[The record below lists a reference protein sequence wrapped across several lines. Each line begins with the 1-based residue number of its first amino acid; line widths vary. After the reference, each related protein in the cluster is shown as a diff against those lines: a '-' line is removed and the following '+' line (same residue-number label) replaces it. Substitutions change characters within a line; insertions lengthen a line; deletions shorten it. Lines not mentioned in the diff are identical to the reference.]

1 MSIQLKISVSATGA
15 AKVLRFAPDMTIAE
29 VLKEIK
35 EKTEIGGADHG
46 LYQAAFKGKK
56 PRWLQK
62 NRTLKYYDITNNME
76 LEYKKKSRRLKIKLP
91 DDTVKTVMIDDSGLV
106 AQIVK
111 SVVEKLDIKTNP
123 EEWGL
128 RRETSSDNQFLVD
141 GQTLQEQ
148 DVVDEEEQL
157 LFEKKLF
164 GMENTDMSD
173 PVVLHYSYV
182 QAKNR
187 IITGKYPC
195 QRGEAIALAALQVQV
210 TYGNFDPNK
219 HKPGFLKLIEYMA
232 PQWQKNKN
240 IEKDIFQ
247 EHKKFTGMT
256 DIQAKYR
263 YLQVVKSLK
272 TYGITFFEV
281 REKLRGKN
289 KLVKI
294 LLGITR
300 DKIIKADFET
310 KEPMRE
316 WELTQMRRWAAGAN
330 SFTLDFGDY
339 EEDYIVI
346 LTNEGEAISRLLGDY
361 IDLILKARKDAPRIE
376 IEDDTEVAQEEIIS
390 HQGGNANFSMTTGY
404 VAGYDGSGAQGY
416 NVGPAQNVANY
427 MSGSRPQQLNVGG
440 PGGAG
445 MSTSR
450 FAFPEAQK
458 ISVIDVGTAS
468 KAAKAL
474 SGEIGTGLEGFEST
488 GVLTADQWRDQLSR
502 NQDGL
507 LANLGSLMNAAR
519 LDPGMFN
526 RNALDNASKQ
536 INMELFGLATAAKNV
551 AKLDDDLPTLEG
563 AKSVADAIARLLGC
577 ADRLGQNPGDAALSA
592 ELSEAEKLLQ
602 FSINRLNEAKQG
614 RVADKGAQL
623 LMVECMNNI
632 AMALDE
638 VVDGSMG
645 AASSVDAGRRAAIE
659 REIESLKANKDWL
672 MSTVS
677 TLVPVSIS
685 PEIRKQIVQSAQA
698 LGDLGFKLVDFTKK
712 SGVNAN
718 YLPPLDNAV
727 KSVTEAL
734 RQMLDSTET
743 AELRGGAE
751 GDLDLHGTVNVMLAT
766 LSQLKGN
773 MTDPVKLVNLVKAAV
788 STNNNLMTITEK
800 IAGAADDTT
809 RERLKKAGKN
819 ISEAMAKLVES
830 ARKVREN
837 PEDKLAQQVM
847 LNTSLRI
854 ENLAQDL
861 LADAGE
867 TAALTGLR
875 YFSKAATAGMVKLTA
890 VAKQVGPNVSD
901 AATRA
906 GLAKAVADA
915 RAAMQNMMNA
925 IRRAGQEPDN
935 RVAQDELLQTA
946 IRALPVYSELV
957 LNSRKAQRFIGD
969 ANQKQDLTYA
979 ANESADVNK
988 KLENACKSVSDLGG
1002 QSEFDEAMED
1012 FDTAIADLDAA
1023 EFSAKQGLLVA
1034 IHGQTRE
1041 NALEL
1046 MNVAIKRLE
1055 GAMESLVET
1064 SKRGGKL
1071 PEIVRESAAA
1081 INQVSSAVRTMAG
1094 TVNDR
1099 TTQKR
1104 IIAAAKLLTTD
1115 TQNLITAGRVLAIDA
1130 QNKEKIV
1137 ELDKNQRKTK
1147 SSLATLIASAKGL
1160 DARECDEA
1168 MALIQSEL
1176 QKLTGDEATGVQF
1189 KQAAEGLTSVCKAL
1203 SAAVSQLVAMA
1214 RSNPRGLG
1222 ASAKI
1227 SATTM
1232 SQVIQAANIA
1242 ASSSLDKN
1250 TSLEIMSASRRLA
1263 DALNNLL
1270 NSAKY
1275 AAADRDD
1282 NSLANLASS
1291 NTDVT
1296 DSIQNVLSSLGG
1308 VTAPECD
1315 EAIRMIM
1322 DSVQLLDRGNLDGV
1336 AGKGRG
1342 ELLNDIT
1349 NTAKTLAQLS
1359 GRIVS
1364 AARVS
1369 TAKLGLFSKQAA
1381 TVIGSLINAARS
1393 AAKQPEGGEGGGFS
1407 EDGSIVL
1414 KCVTLILQDTSDT
1427 NKVIAAAKK
1436 AAVSASKL
1444 IANNKEFAKAIPADQ
1459 KLRQQNLVKAV
1470 KNMADAARR
1479 LAQAA
1484 QMSAKKTP
1492 DTMEELNAAA
1502 KDLKEKT
1509 LKLEEAS
1516 GSGQTTGSADGVD
1529 PQIAKQLASS
1539 SKTVAVST
1547 SELIRA
1553 GAGVSTNN
1561 NTGSSE
1567 ELSKSTNSVSEAIQ
1581 GLLIA
1586 AAALNPGVR
1595 ECEKAADILT
1605 NAISDLDAANIAL
1618 TVGQL
1623 QVKLPPNK
1631 TPQDIQNDMVN
1642 IAKDTSEDIR
1652 LISNAAVTGNANEM
1666 VTSAKNI
1673 QNRVPIMVKITKAVV
1688 STNPNPQQQK
1698 DLLNMSKDMSEAL
1711 LNLIKSCK
1719 TANPGEKVS
1728 VDSVKNNSENASQA
1742 VAKLLNMLQT
1752 GTTLIKDIDG
1762 IIAGFKQLA
1771 AALPT
1776 PLTEKPDSN
1785 YQVYRADLT
1794 NLSKE
1799 LASAVLNLNSVN
1811 KASVGQV
1818 GLAANRL
1825 NETIPKLTEVVRKAA
1840 ATTTDPTARQNLQGA
1855 AKKVL
1860 DCTCL
1865 MLDSSKRLTQNPND
1879 AREQN
1884 SLRNAFNA
1892 ANGAIGELIT
1902 ASKKGAIGEVM
1913 MDQAIEDIGK
1923 ATANLNTT
1931 SIFAQAGQLE
1941 VPKEASSAT
1950 MQSLE
1955 SGLLTSAK
1963 KLLALCGG
1971 LDKSTQVTEE
1981 QLGKLAKDIAICVT
1995 ETSNNAVNTA
2005 SRVPDSI
2012 SQQDILNS
2020 AKAVAIA
2027 TQQILLS
2034 AKDVQRSPSD
2044 NTALQTLNVSQTGV
2058 AEAVNQLI
2066 TTTKGASEEFAR
2078 GELELENA
2086 KKAIEKVIQNTPGTT
2101 GAKPED
2107 VIAALRTVT
2116 DATANIVFAS
2126 NQEELIKAAQEASSG
2141 VEKMMNTARGAA
2153 QLTQDTNVRNNLA
2166 SSCREAARQM
2176 VNLLETGKLNRQDP
2190 ATQAK
2195 LEESSGAV
2203 TNSIQNV
2210 VTALRALPNAK
2221 DLSLEESSNL
2231 ENLAESELLNA
2242 ARVIEEAAKT
2252 LMNAKPRRTKPKV
2265 EGVVDEE
2272 DIVDA
2277 IIDAARA
2284 ITTAT
2289 GTLVAAAA
2297 VAQKERKTSL
2307 NSGALNKYR
2316 NDPTW
2321 ANGLI
2326 SAAKNVAGGV
2336 KMLVQA
2342 SNSAVQG
2349 KAEEEHLVAAAR
2361 AVAAATAHLVTASRV
2376 KADSN
2381 SKAQQNLTNAAK
2393 AVANATN
2400 ELVKAAQHASNF
2412 EKEEEVV
2419 VAGSGIGVATQ
2430 EFNQQAEI
2438 LRLERELNRARQG
2451 LSKIRKERYS
2461 NNK

>member
-1 MSIQLKISVSATGA
+1 MRV
-15 AKVLRFAPDMTIAE
+15 
-29 VLKEIK
+29 
-35 EKTEIGGADHG
+35 
-46 LYQAAFKGKK
+46 
-56 PRWLQK
+56 
-62 NRTLKYYDITNNME
+62 
-76 LEYKKKSRRLKIKLP
+76 
-91 DDTVKTVMIDDSGLV
+91 
-106 AQIVK
+106 IVN
-111 SVVEKLDIKTNP
+111 T
-123 EEWGL
+123 W
-128 RRETSSDNQFLVD
+128 FL
-141 GQTLQEQ
+141 
-148 DVVDEEEQL
+148 
-157 LFEKKLF
+157 
-164 GMENTDMSD
+164 
-173 PVVLHYSYV
+173 
-182 QAKNR
+182 
-187 IITGKYPC
+187 
-195 QRGEAIALAALQVQV
+195 
-210 TYGNFDPNK
+210 
-219 HKPGFLKLIEYMA
+219 
-232 PQWQKNKN
+232 
-240 IEKDIFQ
+240 
-247 EHKKFTGMT
+247 
-256 DIQAKYR
+256 
-263 YLQVVKSLK
+263 
-272 TYGITFFEV
+272 
-281 REKLRGKN
+281 
-289 KLVKI
+289 
-294 LLGITR
+294 
-300 DKIIKADFET
+300 
-310 KEPMRE
+310 
-316 WELTQMRRWAAGAN
+316 
-330 SFTLDFGDY
+330 
-339 EEDYIVI
+339 
-346 LTNEGEAISRLLGDY
+346 
-361 IDLILKARKDAPRIE
+361 DAPRVE

-416 NVGPAQNVANY
+416 NVGPAQNVANF
-427 MSGSRPQQLNVGG
+427 MSGARPQNINVGG

-445 MSTSR
+445 MSVSR

-468 KAAKAL
+468 KAARAL
-474 SGEIGTGLEGFEST
+474 AGEIGTGLEGFEST

-526 RNALDNASKQ
+526 RNGLDNASKQ
-536 INMELFGLATAAKNV
+536 INMELFGLATAAKNI
-551 AKLDDDLPTLEG
+551 AKLDDDIPTLEG
-563 AKSVADAIARLLGC
+563 AKSVADAISRLLGC
-577 ADRLGQNPGDAALSA
+577 ADRLGQNPGDAQLTA
-592 ELSEAEKLLQ
+592 ELVEAEKLLQ

-638 VVDGSMG
+638 VVEGAMG
-645 AASSVDAGRRAAIE
+645 AATSVDANRRGAIE

-672 MSTVS
+672 MSTVG

-685 PEIRKQIVQSAQA
+685 PEIKKQIVQSAQA

-712 SGVNAN
+712 SGVNAT

-743 AELRGGAE
+743 AEKRGGAE

-809 RERLKKAGKN
+809 RERLLKAGKN
-819 ISEAMAKLVES
+819 ISDAMSKLVES

-890 VAKQVGPNVSD
+890 VAKQVGPGVTD

-957 LNSRKAQRFIGD
+957 LNSRKAQRFIND

-1034 IHGQTRE
+1034 IPGQTRE

-1081 INQVSSAVRTMAG
+1081 INQVSAAVRTMAG

-1242 ASSSLDKN
+1242 ASASLDKN

-1275 AAADRDD
+1275 AAADRDE
-1282 NSLANLASS
+1282 NSLANLAGS

-1296 DSIQNVLSSLGG
+1296 DAIQNVLSSLGG

-1322 DSVQLLDRGNLDGV
+1322 DAVQLLDRGNLDGV
-1336 AGKGRG
+1336 TGKGRG

-1393 AAKQPEGGEGGGFS
+1393 AAKQPEGGEAGFS

-1492 DTMEELNAAA
+1492 DTIEELTAAA

-1516 GSGQTTGSADGVD
+1516 GSGQSTGSADGVD

-1553 GAGVSTNN
+1553 GASVSTNN
-1561 NTGSSE
+1561 NPGSSE
-1567 ELSKSTNSVSEAIQ
+1567 ELSKSTNSVSDAIQ
-1581 GLLIA
+1581 GLLVA

-1595 ECEKAADILT
+1595 ECEKAADVIAT
-1605 NAISDLDAANIAL
+1605 AISDLDAANIAL

-1652 LISNAAVTGNANEM
+1652 LISNAAVTGNATEM

-1688 STNPNPQQQK
+1688 STNPNAQQQK

-1719 TANPGEKVS
+1719 AANPGEKAS
-1728 VDSVKNNSENASQA
+1728 VDNVKNNSEGASQA

-1785 YQVYRADLT
+1785 YQAYRADLT

-1825 NETIPKLTEVVRKAA
+1825 NETVPKLAEIVRKAA
-1840 ATTTDPTARQNLQGA
+1840 ATTTDPAARQNLQGA

-1865 MLDSSKRLTQNPND
+1865 MLDAAKRLTQNPND

-1913 MDQAIEDIGK
+1913 MDQAVEDIGK

-1941 VPKEASSAT
+1941 VPKEASAAT

-1955 SGLLTSAK
+1955 TGLLTSAK
-1963 KLLALCGG
+1963 KLLSLCGG
-1971 LDKSTQVTEE
+1971 LDKSTQVSEE
-1981 QLGKLAKDIAICVT
+1981 ELGKIAKDIAACVT
-1995 ETSNNAVNTA
+1995 ETANNAINTA

-2086 KKAIEKVIQNTPGTT
+2086 KKAIEKVIQHTPGTT

-2153 QLTQDTNVRNNLA
+2153 QLTQDTNIRNNLA
-2166 SSCREAARQM
+2166 NSCREAARQM

-2289 GTLVAAAA
+2289 GTLVAAAT

-2307 NSGALNKYR
+2307 NTGALNKYR

-2419 VAGSGIGVATQ
+2419 VAGSGIGIATQ

>member
-1 MSIQLKISVSATGA
+1 MSIQLKILVSATGA

-128 RRETSSDNQFLVD
+128 RRETASDNQFLVD

-195 QRGEAIALAALQVQV
+195 QRGEALALAALQVQV

-219 HKPGFLKLIEYMA
+219 HKPGFLKLNEYMA

-300 DKIIKADFET
+300 DKIIKADYET
-310 KEPMRE
+310 KEPMKE

-339 EEDYIVI
+339 EDDYIVI
-346 LTNEGEAISRLLGDY
+346 LTNDGEAISRLLGDY
-361 IDLILKARKDAPRIE
+361 IDLILKARKDAPRVE

-416 NVGPAQNVANY
+416 NVGPAQNVANF
-427 MSGSRPQQLNVGG
+427 MSGARPQNINVGG

-445 MSTSR
+445 LSVSR

-458 ISVIDVGTAS
+458 ISVMDVGTAS

-474 SGEIGTGLEGFEST
+474 AGEIGTGLEGFEST

-563 AKSVADAIARLLGC
+563 AKSVADAISRLLGC
-577 ADRLGQNPGDAALSA
+577 ADRLGQNPGDAQLTA
-592 ELSEAEKLLQ
+592 ELVEAEKLLQ

-638 VVDGSMG
+638 VVEGAMG
-645 AASSVDAGRRAAIE
+645 AATSVDATRRGAIE
-659 REIESLKANKDWL
+659 KEIESLKANKDWL

-685 PEIRKQIVQSAQA
+685 PEIKKQIVQSAQA

-712 SGVNAN
+712 SGVNATH
-718 YLPPLDNAV
+718 LPPLDNAV

-743 AELRGGAE
+743 AEKRGGAE

-800 IAGAADDTT
+800 IAGVADDTT
-809 RERLKKAGKN
+809 RERLLKAGKN
-819 ISEAMAKLVES
+819 ISDAMSKLVES

-854 ENLAQDL
+854 EGLAQDL

-1034 IHGQTRE
+1034 IPGQTRE

-1081 INQVSSAVRTMAG
+1081 INQVSAAVRTMAG

-1242 ASSSLDKN
+1242 ASASLDKN

-1275 AAADRDD
+1275 AAADRDE

-1322 DSVQLLDRGNLDGV
+1322 DAVQLLDRGNLDGV
-1336 AGKGRG
+1336 SGKGRG

-1381 TVIGSLINAARS
+1381 TVIGALVNAARS
-1393 AAKQPEGGEGGGFS
+1393 AAKQPEGGDGGFS

-1492 DTMEELNAAA
+1492 DTMEELTSAA

-1516 GSGQTTGSADGVD
+1516 GSGQSSGSADGVD

-1553 GAGVSTNN
+1553 GASVSTSNN
-1561 NTGSSE
+1561 PGSSE

-1581 GLLIA
+1581 GLLIT

-1595 ECEKAADILT
+1595 ECEKAADVIST
-1605 NAISDLDAANIAL
+1605 AISDLDAANIAL

-1631 TPQDIQNDMVN
+1631 TAQDIQNDMVN

-1719 TANPGEKVS
+1719 AANPGEKAS
-1728 VDSVKNNSENASQA
+1728 VDNVKNNSEGASQA

-1762 IIAGFKQLA
+1762 IIAGFKQLV

-1776 PLTEKPDSN
+1776 PLTDKPEAN
-1785 YQVYRADLT
+1785 YQAYRSDLT
-1794 NLSKE
+1794 TLSKE

-1825 NETIPKLTEVVRKAA
+1825 NETVPKLAEVVRKAA
-1840 ATTTDPTARQNLQGA
+1840 ATTTDPAARQNLQGA

-1865 MLDSSKRLTQNPND
+1865 MLDASKRLTQNPND

-1892 ANGAIGELIT
+1892 ANTAIGELIT

-1913 MDQAIEDIGK
+1913 MDQAVEDIGK

-1941 VPKEASSAT
+1941 VPKEASAAT

-1955 SGLLTSAK
+1955 NGLLSSAK
-1963 KLLALCGG
+1963 KLLSLCGG
-1971 LDKSTQVTEE
+1971 LDKSTQISEE
-1981 QLGKLAKDIAICVT
+1981 GLGKIAKDIAASVT
-1995 ETSNNAVNTA
+1995 ETANNAINTA

-2066 TTTKGASEEFAR
+2066 NTTKGASEEFAR

-2086 KKAIEKVIQNTPGTT
+2086 KKAIEKVIQHTPGTT

-2126 NQEELIKAAQEASSG
+2126 NQEELIKAAQEASTG
-2141 VEKMMNTARGAA
+2141 VEKMLNTARGAA
-2153 QLTQDTNVRNNLA
+2153 QLTQDTNLRNNLA
-2166 SSCREAARQM
+2166 GSCREAARQM

-2221 DLSLEESSNL
+2221 DLSLEESSSL